1 MPTSD
6 RRTRPRRGSTL
17 DDVPEQLRQWFEHG
31 GPPGWYVL
39 LPYECDLLPARWR
52 SWKKQHPK
60 ATPPEGFS
68 WLDDPADR
76 RHPSEAEVR
85 EARRLLKRDLPRD

>member
-17 DDVPEQLRQWFEHG
+17 DDVPAQLGEWFRGEI
-31 GPPGWYVL
+31 PNSFYVL
-39 LPYECDLLPARWR
+39 LPWERDLLPTRWR
-52 SWKKQHPK
+52 VWKKQYPG
-60 ATPPEGFS
+60 AQPPSGYE

-76 RHPSEAEVR
+76 RHPSEAQVR